1 MKELYVTSDYRS
13 RGVGR
18 QLMAWIAQ
26 YAVAKNCVRFDW
38 TVDADNR
45 SALDFYHQLGATQVT
60 DKLYFRFAGPDLAA
74 LASRGEGQG
83 G

>member
-1 MKELYVTSDYRS
+1 MKELYVAADHRS

-18 QLMAWIAQ
+18 QLMTWIAQ

-45 SALDFYHQLGATQVT
+45 GALDFYRQLGATQVP
-60 DKLYFRFAGPDLAA
+60 DKLYFRFAGADLAA
-74 LASRGEGQG
+74 LADCDQAP
-83 G
+83 